1 MNLTNSYIFLKSP
14 DKKDFQVKNS
24 DGKEIIH
31 IDIDS
36 VMLQIEK
43 LFNIT
48 SNNKNKSSWYIH
60 CYNFSIEDCNVEIKI
75 HEIKN
80 ITYVDVISTAKT
92 KTQIIKSL
100 EQIHDKISES
110 DIQKK
115 YIMIVS
121 YDAISEH
128 YCNKIYPKLNEFER
142 NLRHLLSKIYTLNF
156 GIEYYNTTVNK
167 DLRAKAKES
176 LKAKGSPSKK
186 RIEMT
191 KKFFYNLNYSG
202 IQSLLFTKQLTQ
214 IEEKAIN
221 EFISNLKPDDKFT
234 GKEIR
239 DIIESFVP
247 KSDWERLFKSKIPDD
262 IEKMID
268 DVRNYRNSIMHCKF
282 FFKDDY
288 NQCKKLIAKL
298 NRKVLKAIDIT
309 TNEDFAEKNWQELMA
324 CIPNITETFEKFYEI
339 MANAGKKLVQI
350 NQKLAPLF
358 ENKTWETN
366 NMFKGI
372 AEIVSK
378 LSNINFSMPKLFL
391 PLIYNQTNDDTN
403 L

>member
-1 MNLTNSYIFLKSP
+1 
-14 DKKDFQVKNS
+14 
-24 DGKEIIH
+24 
-31 IDIDS
+31 
-36 VMLQIEK
+36 
-43 LFNIT
+43 
-48 SNNKNKSSWYIH
+48 
-60 CYNFSIEDCNVEIKI
+60 
-75 HEIKN
+75 
-80 ITYVDVISTAKT
+80 
-92 KTQIIKSL
+92 
-100 EQIHDKISES
+100 
-110 DIQKK
+110 
-115 YIMIVS
+115 
-121 YDAISEH
+121 
-128 YCNKIYPKLNEFER
+128 
-142 NLRHLLSKIYTLNF
+142 
-156 GIEYYNTTVNK
+156 
-167 DLRAKAKES
+167 
-176 LKAKGSPSKK
+176 
-186 RIEMT
+186 
-191 KKFFYNLNYSG
+191 
-202 IQSLLFTKQLTQ
+202 
-214 IEEKAIN
+214 
-221 EFISNLKPDDKFT
+221 
-234 GKEIR
+234 
-239 DIIESFVP
+239 
-247 KSDWERLFKSKIPDD
+247 
-262 IEKMID
+262 
-268 DVRNYRNSIMHCKF
+268 MHCKF